1 VINRGLEFGD
11 LVLPLASSKISETDS
26 VVRLKDG
33 HIVAIGGLMSQA
45 YTDGKNTIP
54 FLGDIPYLGR
64 LFGNT
69 SQVKQ
74 KRELVV
80 LIKTTLIRDN
90 KDWNNDL
97 EATQRRFQ
105 TYELPDTRP

>member
-1 VINRGLEFGD
+1 
-11 LVLPLASSKISETDS
+11 ISETDS

-33 HIVAIGGLMSQA
+33 HIVAIGGLMSQ
-45 YTDGKNTIP
+45 TFDDSKNRIP
-54 FLGDIPYLGR
+54 LLGDIPVLGQ

-69 SQVKQ
+69 SQASQ

-80 LIKTTLIRDN
+80 LIKTTLIRDSQ
-90 KDWNNDL
+90 DWNRDL

-105 TYELPDTRP
+105 AYDLPEFQP